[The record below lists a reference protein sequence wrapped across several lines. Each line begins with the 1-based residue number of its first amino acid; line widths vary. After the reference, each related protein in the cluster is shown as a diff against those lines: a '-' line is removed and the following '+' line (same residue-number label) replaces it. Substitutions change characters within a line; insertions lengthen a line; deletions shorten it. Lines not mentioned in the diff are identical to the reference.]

1 MCVCVCAREH
11 IRALKCVGEKERE
24 RKMEREK
31 YKETERQ
38 KQRNTEKDR
47 EREQVDFGMLF
58 TDAICGGRILG
69 NQFSLID

>member
-1 MCVCVCAREH
+1 
-11 IRALKCVGEKERE
+11 
-24 RKMEREK
+24 MEREK

-47 EREQVDFGMLF
+47 ERKQVDFGMLF

>member
-1 MCVCVCAREH
+1 M
-11 IRALKCVGEKERE
+11 
-24 RKMEREK
+24 MEREK

-58 TDAICGGRILG
+58 TDTICGGRILG
-69 NQFSLID
+69 NQFF